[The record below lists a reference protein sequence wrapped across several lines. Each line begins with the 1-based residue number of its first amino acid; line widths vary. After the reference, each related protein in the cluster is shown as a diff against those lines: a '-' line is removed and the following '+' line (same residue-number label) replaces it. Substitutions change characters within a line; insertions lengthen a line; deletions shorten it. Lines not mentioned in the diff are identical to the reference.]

1 MYCKISLPG
10 YFLKPPPE
18 RVIWGPLSA
27 ISIGNYDCDI
37 SKMAK
42 RWSVFQMIPGYRTRK
57 EPGVMLCKTRS
68 ERSSATNKLKEGP
81 LL

>member
-18 RVIWGPLSA
+18 RVILGPLSA
-27 ISIGNYDCDI
+27 IPIRDYDCDI
-37 SKMAK
+37 FKMAK

-57 EPGVMLCKTRS
+57 EPGVMWCKQRS
-68 ERSSATNKLKEGP
+68 ERRSATSKSKEGS

>member
-27 ISIGNYDCDI
+27 IPIRDYNCDI

-42 RWSVFQMIPGYRTRK
+42 RWSVFQMIPGYRTRR
-57 EPGVMLCKTRS
+57 EPAVMLCKQLS
-68 ERSSATNKLKEGP
+68 ERRSATNKSKEGS